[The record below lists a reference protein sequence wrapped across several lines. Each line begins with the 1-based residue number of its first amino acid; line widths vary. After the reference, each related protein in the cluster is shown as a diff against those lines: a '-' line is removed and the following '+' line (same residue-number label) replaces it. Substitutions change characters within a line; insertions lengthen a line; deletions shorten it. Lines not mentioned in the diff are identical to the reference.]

1 MSSSRGPSRSIT
13 LAQVRGAMRGLQDA
27 NELPATPSE
36 ITEALDK
43 ETTSKTVRKRLKE
56 LRSEGEVTKQES
68 GPGYVWDLAPEEL
81 DADADLTNQISGVLQ
96 SAELEDIPTEQARW
110 VAESLSATDFSD
122 EKKTEIVEATDAS
135 LLSDEKI
142 EEILESTDPQIISEN
157 KVKQIIESVEID
169 AEDFPDETAEEIAR
183 ERYGYVQ
190 SFWADSYRLGI
201 HLLAGAGVST
211 VFGFIMLLTA
221 FQFGPYNFPSVA
233 GVSLPTVVIESQIV
247 GAILFLFG
255 LLFFGFGLFYTIT
268 GILGLRYSS
277 VDDPRPWSDF
287 IKGAL
292 KNSWNK

>member
-1 MSSSRGPSRSIT
+1 MSSSRGPSRSVT

-27 NELPATPSE
+27 NELPATPRE

-43 ETTSKTVRKRLKE
+43 DTTPTTVRKRLKE
-56 LRSEGEVTKQES
+56 LRDQGEVTKRES

-110 VAESLSATDFSD
+110 VAEALPVSDFSD
-122 EKKTEIVEATDAS
+122 EKKTEIVEAADPG

-142 EEILESTDPQIISEN
+142 EEILESADPQTISEN
-157 KVKQIIESVEID
+157 KVTQIIESAEID

-183 ERYGYVQ
+183 ERFGYIQ

-201 HLLAGAGVST
+201 HLLAIAGGST

-221 FQFGPYNFPSVA
+221 FQLGPYNFPSVA
-233 GVSLPTVVIESQIV
+233 GFPLPTVVIESQIV
-247 GAILFLFG
+247 GAILFLIG
-255 LLFFGFGLFYTIT
+255 LLFFGFGLFYTLT

-277 VDDPRPWSDF
+277 VDDPRPWSEF
-287 IKGAL
+287 IRGAL
-292 KNSWNK
+292 KKFLG